1 MKSKEDNI
9 SRLSLLCGV
18 VAPIMLMATIII
30 LGEITPDYNPVS
42 DSISQM
48 GAPGRPYA
56 NVLSS
61 GYAVY
66 GVLMG
71 AAAYGLHRG
80 MDYTATAKK
89 LSILLG
95 VHAVSTVLLGVF
107 PDNLNLTPQHLG
119 DNFLHN
125 TISAFSYLPLFI
137 SILIV
142 RGIASQEK
150 GLKVAGILGLFVI
163 IVNLPMP
170 AINYVPPLEP
180 FAGLVQRLLS
190 GSISLWVTLAFALLY
205 RKRLIL
211 LRQSQHGNLPLTLP
225 HSIGHCQ

>member
-18 VAPIMLMATIII
+18 FAPVMLMVTIII
-30 LGEITPDYNPVS
+30 LGEVTPDYNPVS

-56 NVLSS
+56 HVLST

-66 GVLMG
+66 GLLMG
-71 AAAYGLHRG
+71 VAAYGLYRG
-80 MDYTATAKK
+80 MGFTDMAKN
-89 LSILLG
+89 LTILVG
-95 VHAVSTVLLGVF
+95 VHSVSTMLLGVF
-107 PDNLNLTPQHLG
+107 PDTLDIARKHLG

-125 TISAFSYLPLFI
+125 TISAFSYLPLLI

-150 GLKVAGILGLFVI
+150 GLKVAGILGVFVI

-170 AINYVPPLEP
+170 AINYVPPIEP

-211 LRQSQHGNLPLTLP
+211 SRQSQHGKLPPFPASSPLV
-225 HSIGHCQ
+225 SG